1 MGSNNLELT
10 RIQAENRER
19 SFMLKVYNWMGIALL
34 ITAFVAYFVSQST
47 DLVYTLVDNSILF
60 FGLIIAEFGLVIYL
74 SARINKMSSTAA
86 TTAFIVYSVLNG
98 LTFSVILLGY
108 TGASISSAFF
118 TTSGMFAFMSA
129 YGYFTKKDLTAWGS
143 FFMMG
148 LFGIIIASVINIFL
162 GSSTIYWLVTYL
174 GVFIFVGLTAYD
186 TQKIKKMSAA
196 MIATDRGSTELEQK
210 GAIMG
215 ALTLYLDFINLFLML
230 LRILGSRD

>member
-1 MGSNNLELT
+1 MESNKLDIS
-10 RIQAENRER
+10 RIQIEEREK
-19 SFMLKVYNWMGIALL
+19 SFMLKVYNWMGGALL

-47 DLVYTLVDNSILF
+47 DFVYTLASNSILF
-60 FGLIIAEFGLVIYL
+60 YGLIIAELGLVIYL
-74 SARINKMSSTAA
+74 SARISKMSASTA
-86 TTAFIVYSVLNG
+86 TLAFIIYAALNG
-98 LTFSVILLGY
+98 LTFSVILLAY

-186 TQKIKKMSAA
+186 TQKIKKMSA
-196 MIATDRGSTELEQK
+196 MIATDNGSTELEQK

-215 ALTLYLDFINLFLML
+215 ALTLYLDFINLFLMM
-230 LRILGSRD
+230 LRIFGRDD

>member
-1 MGSNNLELT
+1 MELNRLDIS
-10 RIQAENRER
+10 RIQIEEREK
-19 SFMLKVYNWMGIALL
+19 SFMLKVYNWMGVALL

-47 DLVYTLVDNSILF
+47 DFVYTLASNSILF
-60 FGLIIAEFGLVIYL
+60 YGLIIAELGLVIYL
-74 SARINKMSSTAA
+74 SARISKMSASTA
-86 TTAFIVYSVLNG
+86 TLAFVIYAVLNG
-98 LTFSVILLGY
+98 LTFSVILLAY

-186 TQKIKKMSAA
+186 TQKIKKMSS
-196 MIATDRGSTELEQK
+196 MIPTDNGSTELEQK

-215 ALTLYLDFINLFLML
+215 ALTLYLDFINIFLMM
-230 LRILGSRD
+230 LRIFGRDD

>member
-1 MGSNNLELT
+1 MESNKLDIS
-10 RIQAENRER
+10 RIQIEEREK
-19 SFMLKVYNWMGIALL
+19 SFMLKVYNWMGGALL

-47 DLVYTLVDNSILF
+47 DFVYTLASNSILF
-60 FGLIIAEFGLVIYL
+60 YGLIIAELGLVIYL
-74 SARINKMSSTAA
+74 SARISKMSASTA
-86 TTAFIVYSVLNG
+86 TLAFIIYAALNG
-98 LTFSVILLGY
+98 LTFSVILLAY

-162 GSSTIYWLVTYL
+162 DSSTIYWLVTYL

-186 TQKIKKMSAA
+186 TQKIKKMSS
-196 MIATDRGSTELEQK
+196 MIATDNGSTELEQK

-215 ALTLYLDFINLFLML
+215 ALTLYLDFINLFLMM
-230 LRILGSRD
+230 LRIFGRDD

>member
-1 MGSNNLELT
+1 MNTNNLDIS
-10 RIQAENRER
+10 RIEIEERER
-19 SFMLKVYNWMGIALL
+19 TFMLKVYNWMGIALL

-47 DLVYTLVDNSILF
+47 DFVYTLASNSFLF
-60 FGLIIAEFGLVIYL
+60 YGLIIAELGLVIYL
-74 SARINKMSSTAA
+74 SARIKKMSASTA
-86 TTAFIVYSVLNG
+86 TLAFIIYSVLNG
-98 LTFSVILLGY
+98 LTFSVILLAY

-162 GSSTIYWLVTYL
+162 GSSTVYWLVTYL

-186 TQKIKKMSAA
+186 TQKIKKMGS
-196 MIATDRGSTELEQK
+196 IIITDNGSSEIEQK

-230 LRILGSRD
+230 LRIFGKND